1 MAGGSGRSDIAF
13 TNSYSTK
20 VFVAYMR
27 RDFNCQNEC
36 GDIWD
41 VLGWINLD
49 PGETE
54 TRANPT
60 TNRWFYYYAEAED
73 GTVWSGSYVAEVS
86 QALFE
91 KCTCLGVIVQ
101 NGAPTNPYH
110 DVGFRVLDSQEFS
123 GVTLTA

>member
-1 MAGGSGRSDIAF
+1 MSTGRSEVTF
-13 TNSYSTK
+13 TNSYGQK
-20 VFVAYMR
+20 LYVAYMR

-60 TNRWFYYYAEAED
+60 NNRWFYYYAEAAD
-73 GTVWSGSYVAEVS
+73 GAVWSGPYVAEVTQS
-86 QALFE
+86 RFE
-91 KCTCLGVIVQ
+91 KCTCLGVVVQ
-101 NGAPTNPYH
+101 NGGATNPYH
-110 DVGFRVLDSQEFS
+110 DVGFRELDNETFS
-123 GVTLTA
+123 GVNFIA